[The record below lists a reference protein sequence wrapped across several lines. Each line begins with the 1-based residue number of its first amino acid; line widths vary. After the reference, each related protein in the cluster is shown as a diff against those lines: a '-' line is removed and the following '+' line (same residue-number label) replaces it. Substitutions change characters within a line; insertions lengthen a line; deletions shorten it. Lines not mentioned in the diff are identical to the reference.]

1 MVQIK
6 IATINLRNNSDRW
19 QERRHLL
26 VKQLGDTAPELIGL
40 QEVHMPTRQ
49 GQWLCKQINKQISGS
64 TKEPYQLVL
73 KRKQHAIN
81 GLYEGVGVLS
91 QLPILYSNSIGLGY
105 GGRVALRVHVE
116 LPNHKTMDFVSTHL
130 HHVTFD
136 KEAREEQAM
145 QLVGWLQSHKQVPLQ
160 VVVGDFNEEPQGL
173 AIQYMLQSFR
183 SAYRERYGREPLAT
197 FPTALY
203 PTDGPAVCLD
213 YLFISTA
220 VPRVIEAKIFCDR
233 AAAEDETLFPS
244 DHVGLVATLEI

>member
-1 MVQIK
+1 MVQIT
-6 IATINLRNNSDRW
+6 IATINLRHNSDRW
-19 QERRHLL
+19 HERKHLL
-26 VKQLGDTAPELIGL
+26 VQQLGDAAPELIGL

-49 GQWLCKQINKQISGS
+49 GQWLCKEINKQISGS
-64 TKEPYQLVL
+64 PKEPYQLVL

-130 HHVTFD
+130 HHVSFE
-136 KEAREEQAM
+136 KEAREEQVL
-145 QLVGWLQSHKQVPLQ
+145 QLVGWLHSHKHVPLQ
-160 VVVGDFNEEPQGL
+160 VVVGDFNEVPKGL
-173 AIQYMLQSFR
+173 AIRYMLQSFR
-183 SAYRERYGREPLAT
+183 SAYRERYGSEPLAT

-203 PTDGPAVCLD
+203 PTDSPAVCLD

-220 VPRVIEAKIFCDR
+220 VPHVIEASIFCDQSDP
-233 AAAEDETLFPS
+233 EDETLFPS
-244 DHVGLVATLEI
+244 DHVGLLATLEI